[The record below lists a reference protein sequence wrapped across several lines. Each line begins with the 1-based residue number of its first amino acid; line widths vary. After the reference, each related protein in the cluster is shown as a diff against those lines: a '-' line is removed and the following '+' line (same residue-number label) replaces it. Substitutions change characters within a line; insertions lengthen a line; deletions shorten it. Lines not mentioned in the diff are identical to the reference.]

1 MTIQTRGLSA
11 APQPAD
17 RRRFR
22 LLGDPGTTLTAS
34 RRSGRIL
41 RTVTASL
48 LALWFLL
55 PLVPL
60 VLWAFAERWS
70 FPAVFPTQ
78 WGAGGLESAIAQGAI
93 PAFGRSL
100 VLGLVVAAIATPIG
114 AMAARAL
121 TMGTVR
127 WPRAVGMVL
136 LAPIALPAFAA
147 VMGLNVVLLR
157 AYVPPLVGLT
167 LVLVVV
173 ALPYTTFAMR
183 VAYAAHDIRYE
194 EEARTLGASSWQ
206 VLWRVHIPLVAPA
219 LARAA
224 FLAFLVGW
232 SDYIVTVIVGGGAL
246 VSLPLIIASSAAGI
260 GNDAT
265 VAVLSLTAIVPPLAL
280 LVLAGLAGR
289 RRTPSS
295 ARPDPRPDSRSARG
309 AAHSPSTPSGAS
321 A

>member
-1 MTIQTRGLSA
+1 MTIQTRGVTA
-11 APQPAD
+11 TPAPD
-17 RRRFR
+17 DDR
-22 LLGDPGTTLTAS
+22 LLHLPGDPGTRLTAP
-34 RRSGRIL
+34 RTAGRVG
-41 RTVTASL
+41 RAVTATVL
-48 LALWFLL
+48 CVWFLL
-55 PLVPL
+55 PFTPL
-60 VLWAFAERWS
+60 LLWAVAERWS

-78 WGAGGLESAIAQGAI
+78 WGFGGLESAIAQGAV

-100 VLGLVVAAIATPIG
+100 LLGLVVAAVATPIG

-127 WPRAVGMVL
+127 WPRAIGVVL
-136 LAPIALPAFAA
+136 LAPIALPAFAS

-167 LVLVVV
+167 LVLVVI

-194 EEARTLGASSWQ
+194 EEARTLGASAWQ

-232 SDYIVTVIVGGGAL
+232 SDYIVTVIIGGGSI
-246 VSLPLIIASSAAGI
+246 VSLPLIIAS
-260 GNDAT
+260 
-265 VAVLSLTAIVPPLAL
+265 
-280 LVLAGLAGR
+280 
-289 RRTPSS
+289 
-295 ARPDPRPDSRSARG
+295 
-309 AAHSPSTPSGAS
+309 
-321 A
+321 